1 MMVSLNF
8 SPAYPTVQSPTT
20 PGQQS
25 YPGGITDWS
34 RASFIRSPRWQ
45 GQSYPAGVG
54 QVHLLF
60 PVHSGKD
67 LRVMHLGFYFGRM
80 H

>member
-34 RASFIRSPRWQ
+34 RASLTASSSSSDDRLDSSEFHI
-45 GQSYPAGVG
+45 AA
-54 QVHLLF
+54 
-60 PVHSGKD
+60 
-67 LRVMHLGFYFGRM
+67 
-80 H
+80 